1 MVSDVA
7 ADVSLRCFGEA
18 QKIGGT
24 GARELGVPVNK
35 VDQLDAQREVCKLK
49 KQPVDGG

>member
-1 MVSDVA
+1 MVSDV

-24 GARELGVPVNK
+24 GTHELGYLSIRWINWMRSGKYVS
-35 VDQLDAQREVCKLK
+35 
-49 KQPVDGG
+49 

>member
-24 GARELGVPVNK
+24 GAREVRYL
-35 VDQLDAQREVCKLK
+35 
-49 KQPVDGG
+49 